1 MGGRGTRKG
10 QQVARDGGF
19 QTRQTVPLQEG
30 ESPMVRIRTQ
40 HRALGARGRED
51 GQRGS
56 VRSAGEGTPA
66 VVAHSG
72 AWQGSDKH
80 F

>member
-1 MGGRGTRKG
+1 MGGQGTRKG

-40 HRALGARGRED
+40 HRPLGARGRED
-51 GQRGS
+51 GQRVS

-72 AWQGSDKH
+72 AWQGSDKR